1 MIINAVLFP
10 YDIQSEPL
18 LQYSTLLENIS
29 IQALVAPV
37 GFGLSGVPICKNDME
52 YTVVDDVGEVEGGD
66 VLSLLVVESFHE
78 LDFAVIKEQIE
89 KSAQMGWNILLARNF
104 TNTEY
109 NEIVNICRQH
119 NVHISELG
127 KEHIFDVNKDIKE
140 ISEIHTPIIA
150 IMGSGCRCGKFELQ
164 AEICTQML
172 RRKYKV
178 SAITSRKSCVF
189 TGMHPYP
196 DFMYDLYMDET
207 KKIIGYNQYI
217 KHIEEQEK
225 PEIIIIGIPGGIMPL
240 SAKKPESFGIY
251 AYEILNAIKPD
262 FMVFSL
268 YKDDY
273 QEEYFEEMNRLL
285 TYRFNTPADCYFMSN
300 TSLDKFT
307 INTRMSIKYLQHNE
321 EEIDAQ
327 CKTYQ
332 HKVFSKKT
340 YSELGDFIIDVL
352 AGYDEINIL

>member
-1 MIINAVLFP
+1 MNAVLFP
-10 YDIQSEPL
+10 YDIQSDPL
-18 LQYSTLLENIS
+18 LQYPALLENIS

-37 GFGLSGVPICKNDME
+37 GFGLNGVLVCKNSKE
-52 YTVVDDVGEVEGGD
+52 FTVARDVGEVKSCDD
-66 VLSLLVVESFHE
+66 VSLLVVESFHE
-78 LDFAVIKEQIE
+78 LDFTRIKEQIE

-109 NEIVNICRQH
+109 NEIVSICRQN

-127 KEHIFDVNKDIKE
+127 KEHLFTVNEDVKE
-140 ISEIHTPIIA
+140 ISEIHTPVIA
-150 IMGSGCRCGKFELQ
+150 IMGSGRRCGKFELQ
-164 AEICTQML
+164 AEIFTQML
-172 RRKYKV
+172 SRKYKV
-178 SAITSRKSCVF
+178 SAVTSRNICVF
-189 TGMHPYP
+189 DGMHPYP

-217 KHIEEQEK
+217 KYIEEKEK

-251 AYEILNAIKPD
+251 AYEILNAVKPD
-262 FMVFSL
+262 FMVTSL
-268 YKDDY
+268 YRDDY

-285 TYRFNTPADCYFMSN
+285 TYRFNTPADCYFMSS

-307 INTRMSIKYLQHNE
+307 INTRMPIKYLQHNE

-327 CKTYQ
+327 CKKYQ
-332 HKVFSKKT
+332 HKVFNQRT
-340 YSELGDFIIDVL
+340 YANLGDFIIDVL
-352 AGYDEINIL
+352 ASYDELSIL